1 MHAAP
6 RLARLLEI
14 LVELR
19 RPVCC
24 TRARPHS
31 ELAVRTEICK
41 RRRMRGLARE
51 CRASAARETCCFEPI
66 TVRTYKGAQSRCC
79 SMPKHHDSQAGCR
92 DCCRCRTSS
101 LIVCPCRCSSP
112 RAAARSSNLAKRP
125 SAARGCRSPEDPER
139 ARRGISRTGRTH
151 EALWTECGRHRAP
164 PAVKWQFTR
173 ADPTTFAPSS
183 GTAVATRS
191 P

>member
-1 MHAAP
+1 
-6 RLARLLEI
+6 
-14 LVELR
+14 
-19 RPVCC
+19 
-24 TRARPHS
+24 
-31 ELAVRTEICK
+31 
-41 RRRMRGLARE
+41 MRGLARE

-125 SAARGCRSPEDPER
+125 SAARGCRSPEDPGR

-151 EALWTECGRHRAP
+151 EALRTKCGRHSAP
-164 PAVKWQFTR
+164 RSGQREGGILV
-173 ADPTTFAPSS
+173 DPYPWLLRRNPPTIFSPPTCRP
-183 GTAVATRS
+183 VATR
-191 P
+191 

>member
-31 ELAVRTEICK
+31 AQAVRTEICE

-51 CRASAARETCCFEPI
+51 CRAIAARETWRFEPI
-66 TVRTYKGAQSRCC
+66 AVCTYEGAQSRCS
-79 SMPKHHDSQAGCR
+79 SMPKRHDSQVGCR
-92 DCCRCRTSS
+92 DCCRCGTCSWS
-101 LIVCPCRCSSP
+101 VCPCRCSSP
-112 RAAARSSNLAKRP
+112 RAAARSSNLAERP
-125 SAARGCRSPEDPER
+125 SAARGCRSPEDPGR

-151 EALWTECGRHRAP
+151 EALRTKCGRHSAP
-164 PAVKWQFTR
+164 RSGQREGGILV
-173 ADPTTFAPSS
+173 DPYPWLPYGYAL
-183 GTAVATRS
+183 
-191 P
+191 

>member
-1 MHAAP
+1 MPKLESHRENGPATHGAAHAQQRAGSGRLGRRKRRTFADVHAAP

-51 CRASAARETCCFEPI
+51 CRASAAREAWRLESI
-66 TVRTYKGAQSRCC
+66 AVRTYKCAQSCC
-79 SMPKHHDSQAGCR
+79 SSSLKLADSQVGCP
-92 DCCRCRTSS
+92 DCCRCRMGSTSA
-101 LIVCPCRCSSP
+101 CPHSCSP
-112 RAAARSSNLAKRP
+112 PCAAARSSSRTNAA
-125 SAARGCRSPEDPER
+125 SAA
-139 ARRGISRTGRTH
+139 
-151 EALWTECGRHRAP
+151 
-164 PAVKWQFTR
+164 
-173 ADPTTFAPSS
+173 
-183 GTAVATRS
+183 
-191 P
+191 